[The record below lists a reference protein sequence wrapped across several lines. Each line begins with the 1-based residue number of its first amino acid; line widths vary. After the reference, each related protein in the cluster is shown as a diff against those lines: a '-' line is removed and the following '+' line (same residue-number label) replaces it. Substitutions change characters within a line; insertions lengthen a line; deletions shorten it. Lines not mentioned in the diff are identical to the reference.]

1 MEYVQPLLPGFETAK
16 PEEREEMISRTR
28 SQIHLARQ
36 FCRFDKMQKMATN
49 DNMKKLLEKAK
60 QDTLKLMQRC

>member
-1 MEYVQPLLPGFETAK
+1 MEYFQPLLPGFEEAK
-16 PEEREEMISRTR
+16 PEEREEMISRTQ

-36 FCRFDKMQKMATN
+36 FCRFDKMQRMATN